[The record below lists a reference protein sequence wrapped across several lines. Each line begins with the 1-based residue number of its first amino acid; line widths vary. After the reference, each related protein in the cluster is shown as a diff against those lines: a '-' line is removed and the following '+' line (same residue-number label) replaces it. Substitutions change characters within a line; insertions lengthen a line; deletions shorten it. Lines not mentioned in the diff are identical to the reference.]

1 MYGEHNEIGMN
12 FTHKWTR
19 VIFDRHT
26 TEQQAN
32 TLMQPIMR
40 EQKHMVMLANK
51 FFNVWP
57 VYAVYNIPSSSSF
70 PIYS

>member
-51 FFNVWP
+51 FFNV
-57 VYAVYNIPSSSSF
+57 
-70 PIYS
+70 